1 MPDKFPPMA
10 RAYRIVAWLVAALAG
25 ACSEADGPGGLEGTY
40 QLVELNSQPLPY
52 NDLAGCCIYTAGSL
66 ALTASGYTVSITF
79 QNKNSGTGD
88 SVNEEGTYSS
98 NGSALF
104 FQRTGGNFTM
114 YFYNATLNGRT
125 IRLQL
130 GGSAPGAGD
139 QFAAAFR
146 R

>member
-1 MPDKFPPMA
+1 MG
-10 RAYRIVAWLVAALAG
+10 RAYRFAGLLVAALAG
-25 ACSEADGPGGLEGTY
+25 ACSDAAGPGGVAGTY

-66 ALTASGYTVSITF
+66 SLTASGYTVSITF
-79 QNKNSGTGD
+79 QNKNNATGG
-88 SVNEEGTYSS
+88 SVNEEGTYTA

-114 YFYNATLNGRT
+114 YFYNATLTGRT

-130 GGSAPGAGD
+130 GGSSAGAGD